1 MLSQNPSIV
10 DESVTMIKELLPY
23 QVKLI
28 SYLVIKY
35 TKRISQFLSTHK
47 NSKSL
52 SKSNLNDLSYLTF
65 SKILFAVDP
74 DAYLNF
80 LNEIKDIPQEQYQ
93 LSNFYR
99 DIYNRPKY
107 HIFNNDYTESVDASM
122 DNVSLTSVSYK
133 FLNDANNGLTIFT
146 DAVKYRHN
154 SKKIIPLLCVKPE
167 ISISTQD
174 TNKYTDKDPNPLPNS
189 LYESITPDKM
199 TSNFGVGLGG
209 IRCNA
214 YIDLDGVITGI
225 FMYLLNNVTS
235 EMVPHLN
242 DEEKVSITSSG
253 EADVNDYTN
262 FVSKLETISTLGKE
276 DINKLLDEASEE
288 MSKKLFY
295 SLTTVYLATLTKM
308 SGLSLDFIG
317 TLYNDIFN
325 SCRSTIGNETPFDG
339 GRAVSEGMVVRH
351 MAINTSSLLNTI
363 ATVGY
368 GEGNDE
374 NNIYKWVLR
383 PLINGLFTLK
393 YETYNYI
400 KVPTVGTKHKA
411 LQNINNLAKL
421 KISSLSTDNKLDLRC
436 IHETFSPFGI
446 SSLFLPMHAIRLN
459 GTYAMNK
466 RYYDA
471 GKDLLDL
478 ISKFIIIKKR
488 MVDSSGTNVGDG
500 SVDKLAN
507 TYKDYRTYL
516 TETYKELKRALG
528 NSLRL
533 LKELNNISGGPIKEY
548 SKLIYGF
555 TSESNVDEAATYYKI
570 YDENSYDIIDRETIQ
585 TDKEISEN
593 KTFKDK
599 NQYIG
604 NIIFSINEKVE
615 SQLVNKFRGSIDG
628 YTFISKWIS
637 YTNLAVYKMILEPFD
652 IDNSSMK
659 FILDKT
665 ASYIANT
672 ISEATPNVDD
682 FDPKSSSKEFDSWN
696 DSTDNSIYSIES
708 LEKAFEN
715 VEKRLEDAKSDEDL
729 FGLFNDFGGI
739 PLGNHIT
746 ATEDYY
752 EKNSLKPSMS
762 LRENFIQSK
771 LKFEEFK
778 KKYDKVIA
786 KYF

>member
-52 SKSNLNDLSYLTF
+52 IKSDLNDLSYLTF

-93 LSNFYR
+93 LSNFHR
-99 DIYNRPKY
+99 DTYNRPKY

-122 DNVSLTSVSYK
+122 DNVPLTSVSYK
-133 FLNDANNGLTIFT
+133 FLNDANTGLTIFT
-146 DAVKYRHN
+146 DAVKYKHD

-174 TNKYTDKDPNPLPNS
+174 TNKYTDKDPNSLSNS

-199 TSNFGVGLGG
+199 TSNFGVGLGS

-214 YIDLDGVITGI
+214 YIDLDGVITSI
-225 FMYLLNNVTS
+225 FMYLLNNVTIDD
-235 EMVPHLN
+235 N
-242 DEEKVSITSSG
+242 NNEEAV
-253 EADVNDYTN
+253 DNNN
-262 FVSKLETISTLGKE
+262 FVSKLETLSTLGKE
-276 DINKLLDEASEE
+276 KINNLLNEASEE

-368 GEGNDE
+368 GNSNDE
-374 NNIYKWVLR
+374 NNIYKWVLK

-400 KVPTVGTKHKA
+400 KVPTIGTKHKA

-421 KISSLSTDNKLDLRC
+421 KISSLSTDNRLDLRC

-466 RYYDA
+466 RYHDA

-500 SVDKLAN
+500 SIDKLAN

-516 TETYKELKRALG
+516 TETYKQLKRALG

-533 LKELNNISGGPIKEY
+533 LKELNNLSGGPIKEY

-555 TSESNVDEAATYYKI
+555 TLESNVDEAATYYKI

-585 TDKEISEN
+585 TDKERSEN

-615 SQLVNKFRGSIDG
+615 SQLVDKFRGSIDG
-628 YTFISKWIS
+628 YSFISKWIS

-652 IDNSSMK
+652 IDNNSMK

-665 ASYIANT
+665 ASYIADT

-696 DSTDNSIYSIES
+696 ESTNNSIYSIES

-752 EKNSLKPSMS
+752 EKNSLKPSIS

-771 LKFEEFK
+771 LKFEGFK